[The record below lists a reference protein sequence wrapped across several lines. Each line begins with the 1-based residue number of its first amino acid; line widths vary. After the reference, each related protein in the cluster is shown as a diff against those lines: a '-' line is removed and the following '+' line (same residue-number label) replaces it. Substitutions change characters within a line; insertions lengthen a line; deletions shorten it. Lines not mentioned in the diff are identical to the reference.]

1 MRELKTAFITFFPI
15 NPNNMGS
22 AAVVNS
28 RFKSWP
34 KNKKIFQISHIK
46 KIHNRYI
53 YTIFIKKESPI
64 NKIIKL
70 PQLIYEVIQ
79 YVNTAKK
86 KLIIIEGASW
96 IFYSFVTIIFLK
108 LFLPNCKIIY
118 VSHSIESEIRRKY
131 SNTFIYLLTK
141 FLERLVFKSADLS
154 TSVSKRERN
163 KIFKIYKKKTI
174 YYPNAIDLD
183 NKHLKRKKTFD
194 YIIYSGSYFYKP
206 NKDAIDFLIE
216 KIMPNVL
223 KKFPQLK
230 LVLTGGGI
238 NKKFPWLINKGIV
251 SKKILYNLIF
261 NAKCM
266 CVPLKF
272 GSGTRIK
279 IIEALTLGTV
289 VISTQKG
296 IEGINLC
303 RQKPPFIVDKKNE
316 IVSTIINIL
325 KNSYNLRKISL
336 RDRVFYKKNY
346 SMNNITK
353 NFINLNLNK
362 YLDESCNK

>member
-1 MRELKTAFITFFPI
+1 
-15 NPNNMGS
+15 
-22 AAVVNS
+22 
-28 RFKSWP
+28 
-34 KNKKIFQISHIK
+34 
-46 KIHNRYI
+46 
-53 YTIFIKKESPI
+53 
-64 NKIIKL
+64 
-70 PQLIYEVIQ
+70 
-79 YVNTAKK
+79 
-86 KLIIIEGASW
+86 
-96 IFYSFVTIIFLK
+96 
-108 LFLPNCKIIY
+108 
-118 VSHSIESEIRRKY
+118 
-131 SNTFIYLLTK
+131 
-141 FLERLVFKSADLS
+141 
-154 TSVSKRERN
+154 
-163 KIFKIYKKKTI
+163 
-174 YYPNAIDLD
+174 
-183 NKHLKRKKTFD
+183 
-194 YIIYSGSYFYKP
+194 
-206 NKDAIDFLIE
+206 
-216 KIMPNVL
+216 MPNVL

-316 IVSTIINIL
+316 IVSTITNIL
-325 KNSYNLRKISL
+325 KNYNNLRKISL
-336 RDRVFYKKNY
+336 RDRVFYEKNY
-346 SMNNITK
+346 SMNSVTK

-362 YLDESCNK
+362 YLDEACNK